1 MEGEKKMK
9 TREEE
14 VQVEIGLLHRR
25 ATDAQRTHE
34 KMLGITSHQENQ
46 VGHKKNMKLDHSR
59 IPYPKSNPK
68 CIKDLHRTGEAK
80 EVS

>member
-25 ATDAQRTHE
+25 ATNAQRTHE
-34 KMLGITSHQENQ
+34 KMLGITSHQENPNQ
-46 VGHKKNMKLDHSR
+46 NHSGVHH
-59 IPYPKSNPK
+59 
-68 CIKDLHRTGEAK
+68 LHPWMA
-80 EVS
+80 VV